1 MMIPQSVDEPTVHSY
16 IFPAHFVVVVVF
28 VVCFCAFGAVGSE
41 Y

>member
-16 IFPAHFVVVVVF
+16 IFPAHFVVIF